1 MENNFW
7 FNGRLL
13 SPLDCAVPPLN
24 RAFRFG
30 DGVFETVRVLQGKP
44 LFWDDHYQRFRNG
57 LQVLGISLEKL
68 PHPGEMLG
76 MVREL
81 VGKDLTSQSGRLRLT
96 GYRQGGGRDRPETNL
111 LDWMMVYSSQEYP
124 GAPEDE
130 TACIS
135 LDYRILPSPF
145 SRIKSLNRLPYVMA
159 AREAAERGVGT
170 AILLNPEG
178 AVADAVSSN
187 LFCVVTPEKIITP
200 PVSDGALPGIMRSQ
214 LLSLLPEWGFSVEE
228 TRILPEQFPKFQEVW
243 CTNVI
248 RGVQPVKSILM
259 DARVDYSVILG
270 RQIQERLGQFLMALM
285 SEAL

>member
-7 FNGRLL
+7 FNGSLL
-13 SPLDCAVPPLN
+13 SVQDCVVPPQT
-24 RAFRFG
+24 RASRFG
-30 DGVFETVRVLQGKP
+30 DGVFETIRILQGKP
-44 LFWDDHYQRFRNG
+44 LFWDDHYQRFRDG
-57 LQVLGISLEKL
+57 LQVLGISLAKL
-68 PHPGEMLG
+68 PQPGEMSG

-81 VGKDLTSQSGRLRLT
+81 LGKDPSAQSGRLRLT
-96 GYRQGGGRDRPETNL
+96 GYRQGEGLDRPETNH
-111 LDWMMVYSSQEYP
+111 LDWMMVYRSQESP
-124 GAPEDE
+124 GALEGE
-130 TACIS
+130 TACLS
-135 LDYRILPSPF
+135 FDYRILPSRL

-170 AILLNPEG
+170 AVLLNPEG

-200 PVSDGALPGIMRSQ
+200 PVSDGALPGIMRSK

-228 TRILPEQFPKFQEVW
+228 ARVYPEQFPDFQEVW

-270 RQIQERLGQFLMALM
+270 RQVQERLGEYLMALN
-285 SEAL
+285 E